1 MYNNINNLKE
11 GERMKK
17 IFTSLILSI
26 VLLSSCSK
34 ETSLNEELNMRKEST
49 LNLRED
55 IPSDFIPKSYKIVSI
70 GDSLTFGVG
79 DSTERGGY
87 IPYLQEQL
95 EAEKGIKEAVFSNY
109 GVRGNRTV
117 ELLGQLHRKEVRE
130 AIKGSDMVIIT
141 TGGNDVMKVVKENL
155 SGLMLEDFAKEK
167 EQYEKNF
174 RSIIS
179 TIREINED
187 TIICVIGLYNP
198 FYEYFSDIKEM
209 DMILE
214 EWNDI
219 SRKVLQEYEYAYFV
233 NISDIFQESEEDLL
247 YTDYFHPNDIGYQLI
262 AEQVYTVLNE
272 QALEVLGNPN
282 YASGHE
288 E

>member
-1 MYNNINNLKE
+1 
-11 GERMKK
+11 MKK

-34 ETSLNEELNMRKEST
+34 ETSLNEELNMRSEFT

-95 EAEKGIKEAVFSNY
+95 EAEKGIKETFFSNF

-130 AIKGSDMVIIT
+130 AIKESDMVIIT
-141 TGGNDVMKVVKENL
+141 TGGNDVMKVVKENF

-219 SRKVLQEYEYAYFV
+219 SKKILQEYEYAYFV

>member
-1 MYNNINNLKE
+1 
-11 GERMKK
+11 MKK

-167 EQYEKNF
+167 ERYEKNF

>member
-1 MYNNINNLKE
+1 
-11 GERMKK
+11 MKK
-17 IFTSLILSI
+17 LVTSLILS
-26 VLLSSCSK
+26 VFLLSSCSTA
-34 ETSLNEELNMRKEST
+34 TSLNEELNMRNEVT

-55 IPSDFIPKSYKIVSI
+55 IPADFIPKSYKIVAI

-95 EAEKGIKEAVFSNY
+95 EAEKGVKEAVFTNY
-109 GVRGNRTV
+109 GVKGNRTV
-117 ELLGQLHRKEVRE
+117 ELLSQLYKKNVRE

-141 TGGNDVMKVVKENL
+141 TGGNDVIKVVKENF

-167 EQYEKNF
+167 EQYEKKF
-174 RSIIS
+174 ATIIR
-179 TIREINED
+179 TIRQINED
-187 TIICVIGLYNP
+187 TVICVIGLYNP
-198 FYEYFSDIKEM
+198 FYDYFPDIEEM

-219 SRKVLQEYEYAYFV
+219 SKKILQKYEYAYFV
-233 NISDIFQESEEDLL
+233 DISNIFQRSGANLL
-247 YTDYFHPNDIGYQLI
+247 YTDYFHPNDIGYELI
-262 AEQVYTVLNE
+262 AEEVYAVLNE
-272 QALEVLGNPN
+272 QALEVLGNSN
-282 YASGHE
+282 YATGHE